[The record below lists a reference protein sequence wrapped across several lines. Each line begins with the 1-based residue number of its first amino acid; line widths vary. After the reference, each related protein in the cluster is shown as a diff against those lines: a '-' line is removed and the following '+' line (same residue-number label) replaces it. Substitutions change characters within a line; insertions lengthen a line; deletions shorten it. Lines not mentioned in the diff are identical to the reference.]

1 MTKMKALMVHQR
13 VCAAI
18 DKIVMED
25 RVKVVGIQSKNQ
37 SAVISS
43 LGDCSWRS
51 V

>member
-1 MTKMKALMVHQR
+1 MVHQR

-18 DKIVMED
+18 DKIVMDD